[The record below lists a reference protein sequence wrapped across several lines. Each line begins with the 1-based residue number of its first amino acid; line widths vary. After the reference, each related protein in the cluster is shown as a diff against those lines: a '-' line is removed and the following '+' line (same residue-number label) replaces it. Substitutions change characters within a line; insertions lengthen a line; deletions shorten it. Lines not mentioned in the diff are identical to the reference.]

1 MGQEVKLNRIE
12 YRKAE
17 DRKEAYC
24 LVKRYLRFDCLDQQ
38 NLPYHLDCLDRKR
51 LLSLRCQE
59 LVIDFSFSLDALTLE
74 VVQHGLGEDLEK
86 GLLQEITQ
94 NVRSLI

>member
-1 MGQEVKLNRIE
+1 MNKID

-24 LVKRYLRFDCLDQQ
+24 LVKRYLKFDCLEQQ
-38 NLPYHLDCLDRKR
+38 HLAYHLDCLDRKR
-51 LLSLRCQE
+51 MLCLRCQD
-59 LVIDFSFSLDALTLE
+59 LVIDFSFSTDALHLE
-74 VVQHGLGEDLEK
+74 VVHHGLGEQLERA
-86 GLLQEITQ
+86 LLQEITL